1 MNGELRRQRE
11 AAERLDAAA
20 RESYWAAVDH
30 AFELQKGGMKLSR
43 AFFENWVETLEEGAE
58 INRRALEDLQRLAAE
73 QRQVFYGLSQ
83 ESLDAYDGFLD
94 SLRLYE
100 EEISEK
106 DRNDR
111 GF

>member
-1 MNGELRRQRE
+1 MRRQRE
-11 AAERLDAAA
+11 AAKRLDAAT
-20 RESYWAAVDH
+20 RESYRAAVDQ
-30 AFELQKGGMKLSR
+30 AFELQKDGMKLSR

-58 INRRALEDLQRLAAE
+58 INRRALQDLQRLAAE

-94 SLRLYE
+94 SLRLYDQ
-100 EEISEK
+100 EISDK
-106 DRNDR
+106 GPNNR